1 MKNKQTRKSRD
12 MLIIIPSLYFILF
25 QKGRELLE
33 FLGSR
38 FQ

>member
-12 MLIIIPSLYFILF
+12 MLIVIPSLYFIF

>member
-12 MLIIIPSLYFILF
+12 MLIIIPLHYFILF